1 MAVTANTVNI
11 LNGQTDNAERWCAS
25 VYTADATGIE
35 VAVPD
40 PGDGYALC
48 LESVDIMTQTDSDV
62 WLLNGAAILFG
73 PMEIDA
79 TSGGQIHLEFL
90 RPIELTAS
98 TALNVDTTD
107 AAPISVITQ
116 GFTRSTT

>member
-1 MAVTANTVNI
+1 MATNTVKIVNGKTENI
-11 LNGQTDNAERWCAS
+11 QQWCAS
-25 VYTADATGIE
+25 IYSVNATGTE

-48 LESVDIMTQTDSDV
+48 LESIDIITQTDSDV
-62 WLLNGAAILFG
+62 TILHGADILFG

-90 RPIELTAS
+90 RPVECTAS
-98 TALNVDTTD
+98 AALNVETSDS
-107 AAPISVITQ
+107 APITVITQ
-116 GFTRSTT
+116 GFTRKTS